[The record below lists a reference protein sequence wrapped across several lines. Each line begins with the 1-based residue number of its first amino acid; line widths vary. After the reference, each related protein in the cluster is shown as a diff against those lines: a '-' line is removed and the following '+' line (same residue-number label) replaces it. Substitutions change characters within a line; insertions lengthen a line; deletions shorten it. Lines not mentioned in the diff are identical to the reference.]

1 MDLRQLTP
9 SSPQSQYP
17 GQSQGVSSWNWQ
29 TTSQAWFQAMIAEFL
44 KYGIVGFINTCVDY
58 VTFLICTVHF
68 SYNPVP
74 SNLISYNLG
83 IAVSF
88 LLNHHFTFRMTGH
101 RFHMR
106 KQIARFWMINLLSL
120 SLSTGLVYLFSRWI
134 ASSVAKILSIPLVMI
149 WGFLA
154 MRSFVF

>member
-1 MDLRQLTP
+1 MDLRQPTP

-17 GQSQGVSSWNWQ
+17 GQSQGVSSCNWQ
-29 TTSQAWFQAMIAEFL
+29 TTSHAWFQTVIAQFL
-44 KYGIVGFINTCVDY
+44 KYGIVGFINTFVDY
-58 VTFLICTVHF
+58 VTFVICTVHF
-68 SYNPVP
+68 GYNPVP

-88 LLNHHFTFRMTGH
+88 LLNRHFTFRMTEH
-101 RFHMR
+101 RFYIR
-106 KQIARFWMINLLSL
+106 KQIARFWMINLLSV
-120 SLSTGLVYLFSRWI
+120 SISTGLVYLFSQWTS
-134 ASSVAKILSIPLVMI
+134 SSVAKVLSIPLVMI